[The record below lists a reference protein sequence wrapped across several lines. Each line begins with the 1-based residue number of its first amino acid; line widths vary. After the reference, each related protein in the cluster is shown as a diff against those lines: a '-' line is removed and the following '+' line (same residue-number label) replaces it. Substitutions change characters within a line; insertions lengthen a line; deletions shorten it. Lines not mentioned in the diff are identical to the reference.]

1 MNYGFLLESVWH
13 PPLAFEEVAAPK
25 LPPELELQALWF
37 SGAFGRDFR
46 LKDGRTLRIT
56 QFGEWNHGAGP
67 DFAHA
72 AIEIDGCNFTG
83 DIEID
88 SCSSDWE
95 SHGHSTNPA
104 FSNTVLHVAFRPTVR
119 EMFIRTSNHRQI
131 PELLIGPTQLSDAL
145 RLPSRDTAIAI
156 PGRCTQPLKRMPKL
170 AVERLLREAAIRRAS
185 HKAARFN
192 RTVEAHN
199 FDSALFQATAETLGY
214 GGNSLPMKL
223 LAQRA
228 PIAMLRAN
236 AAESEAI
243 LLGTAGFLDADLY
256 RRAPEETQDYLSDL
270 WQTWWKIRP
279 DHEPPDSRLP
289 AWKTHG
295 QRPANHPHRRV
306 GGLSTLVKNW
316 SEFRRLA
323 LASPFSVKQLTD
335 FLHALRHDFWS
346 HHHTLTSTR
355 SSQAI
360 SVFGKNLA
368 LELSANHLIPLALHE
383 NRFTFRDYYKQRH
396 SATNQKLKRC
406 GIRLFGS
413 EESAKPFLRRLSH
426 QQALLQLYHDF
437 CLEDFTD
444 CEGCPFP
451 EQLAQWR

>member
-46 LKDGRTLRIT
+46 LKDGRSLRIT

-72 AIEIDGCNFTG
+72 AVEIDGCHFTG

-104 FSNTVLHVAFRPTVR
+104 FSNTILHVAFRPTMR

-131 PELLIGPTQLSDAL
+131 PELLISPTQLSDAL

-185 HKAARFN
+185 HKAARFL
-192 RTVEAHN
+192 RTVEAHD

-236 AAESEAI
+236 ATESEAI

-256 RRAPEETQDYLSDL
+256 RRAPEDTRDYLSDL
-270 WQTWWKIRP
+270 WKNWWKIRP
-279 DHEPPDSRLP
+279 DHEPPDSHLP
-289 AWKTHG
+289 DWKTHG

-316 SEFRRLA
+316 PEFRRLA
-323 LASPFSVKQLTD
+323 LASPFSVKPLTD

-355 SSQAI
+355 SHRAI

-383 NRFTFRDYYKQRH
+383 NRFTFRDYYKHRH

-413 EESAKPFLRRLSH
+413 EEAAKPFLRRLSH

-444 CEGCPFP
+444 CENCPFP